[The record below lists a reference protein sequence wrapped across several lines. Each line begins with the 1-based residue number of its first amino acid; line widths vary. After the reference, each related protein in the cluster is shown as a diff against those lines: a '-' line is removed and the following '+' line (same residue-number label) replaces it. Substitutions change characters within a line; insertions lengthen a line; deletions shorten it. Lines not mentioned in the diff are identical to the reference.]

1 MPFGMVSRRA
11 APDEFSAE
19 LKEIMTRFEMGALNW
34 PPLKGSSFEAICT
47 FTLVLFRLVG
57 SSLFAAVFAFRGG
70 SQMIESCVLEL
81 NPSPTGFI

>member
-34 PPLKGSSFEAICT
+34 TPLKGSSFEAICT
-47 FTLVLFRLVG
+47 FTLALFR
-57 SSLFAAVFAFRGG
+57 RKR
-70 SQMIESCVLEL
+70 IIC
-81 NPSPTGFI
+81 